1 MSDVTF
7 ATFESL
13 KDLQEKLDEE
23 GKVPIGMPIS
33 NSVAYVLDQD
43 LNPVPRGATGQLYV
57 SSPNLCSG
65 YVGFTKNA
73 SFKVISK
80 FESLKLIFEYAFEKG
95 ALNKKLKEA
104 FKLEKEH

>member
-80 FESLKLIFEYAFEKG
+80 FKSLKLIFENEKRT
-95 ALNKKLKEA
+95 LNRPRKLKEA
-104 FKLEKEH
+104 FRLEKEH